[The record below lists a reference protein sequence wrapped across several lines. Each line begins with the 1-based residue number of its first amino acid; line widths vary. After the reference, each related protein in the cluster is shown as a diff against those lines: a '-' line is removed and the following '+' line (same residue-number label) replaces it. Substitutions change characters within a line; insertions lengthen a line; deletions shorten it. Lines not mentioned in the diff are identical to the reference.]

1 MGSEIAKI
9 EEKISKL
16 EKRIQRLEKLVG
28 KKSKLTNSRKKS
40 IADVIMELKEEG
52 FFTQRRS
59 ISEIAEKIKAKGRNV
74 KLTSLPAYLLKL
86 VQNNQLKRERLNEGK
101 KRVWVYFA

>member
-40 IADVIMELKEEG
+40 ITDVIMELKEEG
-52 FFTQRRS
+52 F
-59 ISEIAEKIKAKGRNV
+59 
-74 KLTSLPAYLLKL
+74 LPKEDL
-86 VQNNQLKRERLNEGK
+86 
-101 KRVWVYFA
+101 

>member
-9 EEKISKL
+9 EEKISTL

-40 IADVIMELKEEG
+40 ITDVIMELKEEG
-52 FFTQRRS
+52 FFTRKRS
-59 ISEIAEKIKAKGRNV
+59 MREIAEKIKAKGRNV
-74 KLTSLPAYLLKL
+74 KLTSLPGYLLKL
-86 VQNNQLKRERLNEGK
+86 VQNNQLKREKLNEGK
-101 KRVWVYFA
+101 KRVWFYFA